1 MLPSTLPIFPL
12 PNVVLFPNV
21 LLPLHIFEP
30 RYREMT
36 ADALAGDRIIGMTLL
51 QPGFEGEY
59 ERRPAVYPVGCA
71 GVITHAERLPD
82 GRYNMVLRGIEK
94 FRIDSEDATRAYRLA
109 HVTALP
115 ELTTPADRAALA
127 AQRQRLEAVLVAIIE
142 RGGADPRF
150 PPAIPDE
157 DLVHTLAQ
165 YLELQPI
172 ERQALLE
179 RDGVL
184 SRCQGL
190 IELLEMKMLA
200 PRGVAW
206 DGGAVH

>member
-1 MLPSTLPIFPL
+1 M
-12 PNVVLFPNV
+12 
-21 LLPLHIFEP
+21 
-30 RYREMT
+30 
-36 ADALAGDRIIGMTLL
+36 
-51 QPGFEGEY
+51 
-59 ERRPAVYPVGCA
+59 
-71 GVITHAERLPD
+71 
-82 GRYNMVLRGIEK
+82 
-94 FRIDSEDATRAYRLA
+94 
-109 HVTALP
+109 TALP

-190 IELLEMKMLA
+190 IELLEMKLI
-200 PRGVAW
+200 VARHDW
-206 DGGAVH
+206 SSGRH